1 MKRILNY
8 LKALLFGIMP
18 AVAGGL
24 ITMDVIY
31 VVKNIAI
38 IGSGSGWDVVLCFVL
53 ALIELVLAIMLLH
66 ELGELQLNANKWKAY
81 KAEQI
86 AQAING
92 SSDDETSNEAADT

>member
-31 VVKNIAI
+31 IVKNIKI
-38 IGSGSGWDVVLCFVL
+38 ISSGSGWDVVLCFVL
-53 ALIELVLAIMLLH
+53 ALMELVLVIMLLH

-81 KAEQI
+81 KKAE
-86 AQAING
+86 AENNKDSG
-92 SSDDETSNEAADT
+92 SEEK